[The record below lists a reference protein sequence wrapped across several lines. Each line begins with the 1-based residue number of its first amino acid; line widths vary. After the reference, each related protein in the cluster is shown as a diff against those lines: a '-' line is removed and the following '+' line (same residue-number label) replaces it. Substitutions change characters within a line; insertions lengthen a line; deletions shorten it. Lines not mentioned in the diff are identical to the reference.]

1 MARRGARRDVDLEN
15 SPIGE
20 LHVHDRP
27 GGVRERLHRW
37 QWQALLGDR
46 LHRHRYP
53 CIRLWLLL
61 LHRAGFY
68 DVDGSLEVPRQHTT
82 SALVEQSLWGSP
94 ATRVSSLEVELELD
108 PNPSVLQAASSNANA
123 NETPLDAVDATT
135 LQ

>member
-1 MARRGARRDVDLEN
+1 MHRSARRDINLEYA
-15 SPIGE
+15 PISK
-20 LHVHDRP
+20 LDVHDRASRM
-27 GGVRERLHRW
+27 GEGLHCRHLYG
-37 QWQALLGDR
+37 LLGKS
-46 LHRHRYP
+46 LHRHRHP
-53 CIRLWLLL
+53 CIWLWLLL

>member
-1 MARRGARRDVDLEN
+1 MARRRPRRDVNLEYA
-15 SPIGE
+15 PISK
-20 LHVHDRP
+20 LDMHYRP

-46 LHRHRYP
+46 LHRHRHP
-53 CIRLWLLL
+53 CIWLWLLL
-61 LHRAGFY
+61 IHRAGFY

>member
-1 MARRGARRDVDLEN
+1 MARRGARRDVDLEYA
-15 SPIGE
+15 PIGE

-27 GGVRERLHRW
+27 GGVRERLHCR

-46 LHRHRYP
+46 LHRHRHP
-53 CIRLWLLL
+53 CIWLWLLL
-61 LHRAGFY
+61 IHRAGFY

-82 SALVEQSLWGSP
+82 SALVEQSLLGQP
-94 ATRVSSLEVELELD
+94 CDARVLELD

>member
-1 MARRGARRDVDLEN
+1 MPRRGAWRNIDLKY
-15 SPIGE
+15 PTIRE
-20 LHVHDRP
+20 LHVHDGAGRM
-27 GGVRERLHRW
+27 GEGLHCW
-37 QWQALLGDR
+37 HLHGLLGDR